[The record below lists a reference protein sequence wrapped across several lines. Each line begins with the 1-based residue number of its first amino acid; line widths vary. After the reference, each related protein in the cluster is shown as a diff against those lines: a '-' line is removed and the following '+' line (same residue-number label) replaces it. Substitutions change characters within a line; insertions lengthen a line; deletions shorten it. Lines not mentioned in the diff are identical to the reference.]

1 MIYANSSKFKK
12 GNLFSFSVV
21 NKKLKNKSGFI
32 FFYLS
37 LNFMF
42 VDYYLLKSIL
52 KVLLCRISKMFRS
65 TVDSKVQSVSLV
77 TAHSQCPITLQ
88 WPFPLVHFILFLFF
102 NKRYLCTYVY
112 L

>member
-32 FFYLS
+32 FLYLS

-42 VDYYLLKSIL
+42 VEYYLLLCIFD
-52 KVLLCRISKMFRS
+52 VLVCG
-65 TVDSKVQSVSLV
+65 VCVV
-77 TAHSQCPITLQ
+77 
-88 WPFPLVHFILFLFF
+88 W
-102 NKRYLCTYVY
+102 
-112 L
+112 